1 MLNKS
6 LQVIGCFFLVA
17 LVLAS
22 GVRLHADDVSAASE
36 VSDFQIINGFPY
48 LPATE
53 FAKIFKVKTYENPQM
68 QKMILYLPGKR
79 LKLSAHSSYVMV
91 NDQIYHM
98 PQPLLERNDTL
109 FVPVQSFVDVVQP
122 HLGVP
127 MEYTQVPP
135 NLRVN
140 YEPINI
146 TGVSIEKKKNGTM
159 IRIPVTRKFRDTEY
173 KAWVGSSGWFYLTIA
188 GGYLKP
194 NILVGVHTDGVIRRI
209 VPIQMDGSV
218 QFSFRLRELIEKYD
232 IYMNSNPREIVISL
246 RTPVDNSVL
255 ELNKVRDRWKL
266 DRIVLDAGH
275 GGKDPGAIGPGHL
288 YEKDVVLDITK
299 RVGALIEKHMPDVN
313 VIYTRKTDKFI
324 PLQER
329 TKIANEQNGKLFVS
343 IHANSNNS
351 RNPKG
356 FETYLLRPG
365 KTKDAID
372 VAERENSVIRFEDS
386 TDIYKKY
393 DNESLILATMAQS
406 AFMKE
411 SEDFASLVQHGLSKN
426 VPSVN
431 RGVKQA
437 GFYVLVGASMPNIL
451 VEVGFITNP
460 TENHNLKS
468 ASYRQKVA
476 EGVFEGIK
484 SFKSKYDQMVVDQAS
499 L

>member
-1 MLNKS
+1 MLNKL
-6 LQVIGCFFLVA
+6 LQVISGFLI
-17 LVLAS
+17 LAFMLTC
-22 GVRLHADDVSAASE
+22 GVHLYADETSDSTE
-36 VSDFQIINGFPY
+36 FTDFQVVNGIHY
-48 LPATE
+48 VPANT
-53 FAKIFKVKTYENPQM
+53 FARIFKVKTYENPQV

-79 LKLSAHSSYVMV
+79 LKLSAHTSFVMV
-91 NDQIYHM
+91 NDQIYHLS
-98 PQPLLERNDTL
+98 QRLLVRDDTL
-109 FVPVQSFVDVVQP
+109 LVPVRAFVDAVQP

-127 MEYTQVPP
+127 MEYTQNPP
-135 NLRVN
+135 ELRVN
-140 YEPINI
+140 YEPVNI
-146 TGVSIEKKKNGTM
+146 TGIFIEKKKNGTL
-159 IRIPVTRKFRDTEY
+159 IRIPVTRNFRDTEY
-173 KAWVGSSGWFYLTIA
+173 RAWVGRSGWLYLTIA

-194 NILVGVHTDGVIRRI
+194 NILEGVHPDGVIRRI
-209 VPIQMDGSV
+209 VPIQSDGSV
-218 QFSFRLRELIEKYD
+218 QLSFRLRELIDKYD
-232 IYMNSNPREIVISL
+232 VYMNSDPKEIVISL
-246 RTPVDNSVL
+246 RTPVDNSAL

-299 RVGALIEKHMPDVN
+299 RVGKLIEKHLPSVE

-329 TKIANEQNGKLFVS
+329 TKIANEKNGKLFVS
-343 IHANSNNS
+343 IHANSNHS
-351 RNPKG
+351 RSPKG

-372 VAERENSVIRFEDS
+372 VAERENSVIRYEDS

-411 SEDFASLVQHGLSKN
+411 SEDFASLVQHGLAKN

-468 ASYRQKVA
+468 ASYRQKIA
-476 EGVFEGIK
+476 EGIYEGIK